1 MGILMAGGGLV
12 GVLGAVLY
20 PFVRKRVGLERTGL
34 FGFFLEVLFLSLC
47 VASVWAPG
55 SPFDLGYAAKTG
67 STVPD
72 VSNTSYLS
80 HTTPQVVVLINSS
93 EGAAS
98 YDINGY
104 IVTAENVTSA
114 ISDDVST
121 AGMVSVPNSV
131 ISIWLLL
138 AGIIGAR
145 CGKFV
150 NNSCLFCLYC
160 HVHILLFLW
169 VEWNLQ
175 K

>member
-1 MGILMAGGGLV
+1 MGILMAAGGLV

-55 SPFDLGYAAKTG
+55 SPFDLGYAKTG
-67 STVPD
+67 STVSD
-72 VSNTSYLS
+72 VSNTSYLL

-98 YDINGY
+98 YATNGY
-104 IVTAENVTSA
+104 NATAENVTSA

-150 NNSCLFCLYC
+150 NNSLLVLPIFAMYT
-160 HVHILLFLW
+160 LFLW
-169 VEWNLQ
+169 VESNLQ
-175 K
+175 M